1 LTESDTTYR
10 LPLFPLSSV
19 VLPGGRTALRL
30 FEARYMDLVAECLR
44 NDTGFGICLIRQGGE
59 AGEPA
64 LPYGMGTEVR
74 IVDWN
79 QQDDGML
86 GITVAG
92 QHKIRVRDLWTETN
106 QLVAANVESLPP
118 EPAEPIPA
126 DCRDLVEVLAK
137 MLRQL
142 EPIIVYPEPRWDD
155 AAWVGSRLVELLPL
169 PPRVRQYLV
178 ELDNPTAR
186 LYELRRALS

>member
-10 LPLFPLSSV
+10 FPLFPLSSV

-64 LPYGMGTEVR
+64 LPYGTGAEVR

-92 QHKIRVRDLWTETN
+92 QHKIRVRDLWTEAN
-106 QLVAANVESLPP
+106 QLVAANVEALPP

-126 DCRDLVEVLAK
+126 DCRDLVEVLAR

-142 EPIIVYPEPRWDD
+142 EPTIVYPEPQWDD

-169 PPRVRQYLV
+169 PPRMRQYLV